1 MTLQTWILVLAVF
14 AVVVLT
20 RIGRHRYGRRTR
32 LLTVAVIAFLFIKY
46 VQGMTTVGDDLALEA
61 ACAGTGF
68 LFGLGMTA
76 VSSVERDESGQQWF
90 RAGLGYVVLWV
101 VMLGVRVVFAYAA
114 SGFARQQVG
123 RFFIQHHLTGG
134 AVTPAFVLMTIASL
148 LVVMVT
154 TEVRGRAG
162 EPRPAAM
169 AATAVSDRRRLGQLR
184 ERMRSGR

>member
-1 MTLQTWILVLAVF
+1 MTLQTWILILAVF
-14 AVVVLT
+14 AAVVLT
-20 RIGRHRYGRRTR
+20 RVGRHRYSRRTR

-46 VQGMTTVGDDLALEA
+46 VRGMTTVGDDLALET
-61 ACAGTGF
+61 ACAVAGV

-76 VSSVERDESGQQWF
+76 ASSVERDESGQLWF

-114 SGFARQQVG
+114 SDFARRQVG
-123 RFFIQHHLTGG
+123 QFFIQHHLTGG

-148 LVVMVT
+148 LVVMLA

-162 EPRPAAM
+162 APQPTEM
-169 AATAVSDRRRLGQLR
+169 AARP
-184 ERMRSGR
+184 